1 MFVTEY
7 LRLLGLMNLL
17 SNDHVNDAAEEE
29 KNITSHHK
37 YRIIFQ
43 ETHHPEARLRY
54 NDCMLYHEKSEL
66 V

>member
-29 KNITSHHK
+29 KNITTHH
-37 YRIIFQ
+37 IFQ
-43 ETHHPEARLRY
+43 DPSSPAEAR
-54 NDCMLYHEKSEL
+54 
-66 V
+66 

>member
-1 MFVTEY
+1 MFVNEY

-37 YRIIFQ
+37 YYFPRDPSSRSEVTIQ
-43 ETHHPEARLRY
+43 RLYVVPR
-54 NDCMLYHEKSEL
+54 KK
-66 V
+66 